1 MNNSEEESD
10 AQSNQESEKASSQF
24 MKGNFLMVET
34 KDIPSKLSD
43 SQAKE
48 LNKKMFR
55 KLHIVSIHDQVGGK
69 ALQNSKTKTRGQSL
83 EQID

>member
-1 MNNSEEESD
+1 
-10 AQSNQESEKASSQF
+10 

-34 KDIPSKLSD
+34 KDISSKLSD

-55 KLHIVSIHDQVGGK
+55 KLTLSILMVATVMVYSNLVVKQPKNGDYTNILVMK
-69 ALQNSKTKTRGQSL
+69 LLRL
-83 EQID
+83 YR